1 MSEKKT
7 LVKTSPKSAENALK
21 MIAALKSSKVLNLDV
36 PISTVENL
44 LHAPGMEEVAGYVLA
59 WDKYVLVV
67 GKESTNINPV
77 EVVR

>member
-7 LVKTSPKSAENALK
+7 LVKTSPKSAENAIR

-44 LHAPGMEEVAGYVLA
+44 LHAPGLEEVAGYVLA

>member
-7 LVKTSPKSAENALK
+7 LVKNSPKTAENAIK

-44 LHAPGMEEVAGYVLA
+44 LHAPGIEEVAGYVLA